1 MSKFLNLFLLSFQGC
16 MWRRMMQMND
26 GLTFVLIQYRYKE
39 HTWIEVVSSIGSD
52 GYLLFSRSVAQLLYY
67 YQIK

>member
-1 MSKFLNLFLLSFQGC
+1 
-16 MWRRMMQMND
+16 MWQRMMQMND
-26 GLTFVLIQYRYKE
+26 GMTIVVIQYQYKE

-52 GYLLFSRSVAQLLYY
+52 GYMLFSRSIAQLLYY